1 MLSLWCM
8 TGALSPP
15 TYNPPH
21 CYLNSTDSAHCSSVV
36 IRYPW
41 PHNVVRFES
50 SSCPTSKQ
58 SRRMF
63 PSTTPQQLPRIV
75 MQIHTYG
82 GLRPAYPT
90 RRLLLVRF
98 PSVEL
103 NLTAVFTYSAHTGYN
118 SRVTGP
124 VLAST
129 ALQWIELVC
138 KVEIHQIALARATS
152 FKHFNIMRYGPDMR
166 TLSPKLQRDEQLH
179 PGDYIC
185 VVPGS

>member
-1 MLSLWCM
+1 
-8 TGALSPP
+8 
-15 TYNPPH
+15 
-21 CYLNSTDSAHCSSVV
+21 
-36 IRYPW
+36 
-41 PHNVVRFES
+41 
-50 SSCPTSKQ
+50 
-58 SRRMF
+58 MF

-90 RRLLLVRF
+90 RRLLLVSF
-98 PSVEL
+98 LSVEL
-103 NLTAVFTYSAHTGYN
+103 NLTARVYIFRTHHSGYN

-124 VLAST
+124 VRVST
-129 ALQWIELVC
+129 ALHWIELVC
-138 KVEIHQIALARATS
+138 KVELPQIALARATS